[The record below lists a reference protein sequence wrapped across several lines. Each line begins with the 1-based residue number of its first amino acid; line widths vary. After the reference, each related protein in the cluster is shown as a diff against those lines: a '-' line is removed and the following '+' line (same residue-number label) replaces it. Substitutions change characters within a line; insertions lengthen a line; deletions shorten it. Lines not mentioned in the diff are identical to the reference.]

1 MEEIV
6 IFILKKIVAQNGKF
20 QNRVYLCNKNSCL
33 QQKYSKIEIL
43 RIILYDLYF
52 RDVPGLPDS
61 SQKWKQT
68 ALKFVGLNAHYNKTQ
83 GRYGFGNGKFLM
95 AINFTAP
102 ADTKFMAGRAVGLLP
117 ELPKKES
124 FEKDICNSFFE
135 DPCNSPSGSKCPI
148 RYDFT

>member
-1 MEEIV
+1 M
-6 IFILKKIVAQNGKF
+6 
-20 QNRVYLCNKNSCL
+20 
-33 QQKYSKIEIL
+33 
-43 RIILYDLYF
+43 
-52 RDVPGLPDS
+52 
-61 SQKWKQT
+61 
-68 ALKFVGLNAHYNKTQ
+68 

-135 DPCNSPSGSKCPI
+135 NPCNSPSGSKCPI
-148 RYDFT
+148 SKGDLVNVRATNPFSGNYKRGLPVDLRIELFNTDSPAGGCVTKDNLSTFEEPIICFIIPGYIV